1 MKSVDFSSFDEKARS
16 VVVRAQGEARR
27 LQHDWIGPE
36 HLLLGYL
43 QEYEAGAES
52 AGARRTL
59 RDIRIATESLF
70 PPGEVVSAE
79 RLLLSPQAVYALEQ
93 APEKAMSMSQSAVK
107 PEHILI
113 ALTSFPDS
121 SVSSARRLQYRSAG
135 AVRPNARVPPLW
147 GRDEPAQLG
156 RSDFVANSRI
166 ASALLPELNRALDIA
181 EEAQRRVGVQRLQQ
195 LKLDVPASRYV
206 IRACATGL
214 SSWWITANPR

>member
-121 SVSSARRLQYRSAG
+121 SVSRVLDACNIGPLELYVQTRASPRSG
-135 AVRPNARVPPLW
+135 AATSL
-147 GRDEPAQLG
+147 
-156 RSDFVANSRI
+156 RS
-166 ASALLPELNRALDIA
+166 
-181 EEAQRRVGVQRLQQ
+181 
-195 LKLDVPASRYV
+195 
-206 IRACATGL
+206 
-214 SSWWITANPR
+214 